1 MSDASKRFAPGVP
14 DEAYARG
21 EVPMTKREVR
31 AITIAYAELAPTDRV
46 LDIGAGTGGL
56 TVDLARSVP
65 RGEVVAVERG
75 EEALALLRTNIDAL
89 VDGNVVVV
97 AGEAPAALASVGGA
111 FDAVAIGGH
120 GGALTDMLDAILP
133 LLEDGGRV
141 VLNLIGLSAA
151 VEAYTALGGEPW
163 QDRSLTQVAV
173 AKAGTLGQWSDVR
186 LVPSNPVFVVHARKG
201 EARP

>member
-1 MSDASKRFAPGVP
+1 MSDVNKRFAPGVP

-56 TVDLARSVP
+56 TVDIARSVP
-65 RGEVVAVERG
+65 RGEVVAVERSD
-75 EEALALLRTNIDAL
+75 EALALLRTNIDAL

-97 AGEAPAALASVGGA
+97 AGEAPAALAGVDGP

-120 GGALTDMLDAILP
+120 GGALSDMLDAIVP
-133 LLEDGGRV
+133 LLADGGRV

-151 VEAYTALGGEPW
+151 VEAYGALGAEPW
-163 QDRSLTQVAV
+163 QDRGLTQVAV